1 MRPLGRRNYE
11 FKSHWPKGKN
21 DMKYYI
27 KKVNEKVEVVDE
39 NGEILND
46 FISKESFEN
55 STGKLWGVIN
65 EKYQNIVNKKIID
78 MVFFEIA
85 KDSPVEIKSRM
96 TVPKEYRT
104 ETSIIS
110 RSKKSS
116 LDDIDTSLLDDDE
129 IALLNK
135 LKNKLSNAEKIEKIN
150 KQIEKVKAQLIDLQ
164 NQLAELE
171 AQND

>member
-1 MRPLGRRNYE
+1 
-11 FKSHWPKGKN
+11 
-21 DMKYYI
+21 MKYYI
-27 KKVNEKVEVVDE
+27 VENKETGNIEIVDE
-39 NGEILND
+39 LGGLLDNLDN
-46 FISKESFEN
+46 FIVKKSLEN

-78 MVFFEIA
+78 MAFFEIA
-85 KDSPVEIKSRM
+85 KDGPVEIKNRM
-96 TVPKEYRT
+96 VTPKDYKMDTPR
-104 ETSIIS
+104 IS

-135 LKNKLSNAEKIEKIN
+135 LRNKLSKAEKIEKIN
-150 KQIEKVKAQLIDLQ
+150 KQIEKLKTQLNDLQ

>member
-1 MRPLGRRNYE
+1 
-11 FKSHWPKGKN
+11 
-21 DMKYYI
+21 MKYYI

-39 NGEILND
+39 NGEVLND
-46 FISKESFEN
+46 FITKESLEN
-55 STGKLWGVIN
+55 STGKLWGFIN

-85 KDSPVEIKSRM
+85 KDGPVEIKNRM
-96 TVPKEYRT
+96 VVPKEYKT
-104 ETSIIS
+104 ETPRIS

-135 LKNKLSNAEKIEKIN
+135 LKNKLSNAEKVASLN
-150 KQIEKVKAQLIDLQ
+150 KQIEKVKSQLNELE